1 MQAADST
8 APSSAGLEPRIRPLT
23 TTQDDVM
30 SLRRLGPDLFEAT
43 KRSGEVWM
51 GDAVLL
57 GTLPQGRARL
67 ATLTVTE
74 IMKGRNAKPK
84 PEEDGMNPTSVGSR
98 STEPPPKR
106 ARAHGENQTREELA
120 LQSTTSPRRL
130 RLRLCRNS
138 RTPIRMHNDLESSS
152 LVMAQ
157 PVAMP

>member
-1 MQAADST
+1 
-8 APSSAGLEPRIRPLT
+8 
-23 TTQDDVM
+23 M

-74 IMKGRNAKPK
+74 IMRGRNAKPK
-84 PEEDGMNPTSVGSR
+84 PEEDGMNPTSVASR

-106 ARAHGENQTREELA
+106 ARAHGENQTREELV

-130 RLRLCRNS
+130 RLRLCRIS
-138 RTPIRMHNDLESSS
+138 RTPTRMQSDLELSS
-152 LVMAQ
+152 LSMGQ
-157 PVAMP
+157 PATVH